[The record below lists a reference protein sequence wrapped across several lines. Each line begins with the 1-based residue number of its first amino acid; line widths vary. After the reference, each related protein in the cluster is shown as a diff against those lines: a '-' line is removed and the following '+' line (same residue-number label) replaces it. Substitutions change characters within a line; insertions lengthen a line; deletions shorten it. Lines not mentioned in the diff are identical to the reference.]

1 MEIEYE
7 ATFSNIDKADIRRRL
22 KKAKAKMIYPEFLM
36 KRYVWYF
43 PKGHEVKGAW
53 VRVRQE
59 ANKITMSVKIV
70 PDDKKIEN
78 QRETCIEINDFDKAR
93 EIINAI
99 GCQEVAYQES
109 KRELWKIGQVEITID
124 EWPFLEPFV
133 EIEGPSEKMVK
144 DVAKKLNFNYQQ
156 ALFGS
161 VDFQYAKK
169 YNLSLEKI
177 NKTTPKIVFNMTNPF
192 VK

>member
-1 MEIEYE
+1 
-7 ATFSNIDKADIRRRL
+7 
-22 KKAKAKMIYPEFLM
+22 
-36 KRYVWYF
+36 
-43 PKGHEVKGAW
+43 
-53 VRVRQE
+53 
-59 ANKITMSVKIV
+59 
-70 PDDKKIEN
+70 
-78 QRETCIEINDFDKAR
+78 
-93 EIINAI
+93 
-99 GCQEVAYQES
+99 
-109 KRELWKIGQVEITID
+109 VEITID

-177 NKTTPKIVFNMTNPF
+177 NKTTPKIVFNMANPF

>member
-1 MEIEYE
+1 
-7 ATFSNIDKADIRRRL
+7 
-22 KKAKAKMIYPEFLM
+22 
-36 KRYVWYF
+36 
-43 PKGHEVKGAW
+43 
-53 VRVRQE
+53 
-59 ANKITMSVKIV
+59 MSVKIV
-70 PDDKKIEN
+70 PDNKKIEN
-78 QRETCIEINDFDKAR
+78 QQETCIEINDFDKAR

-109 KRELWKIGQVEITID
+109 KRELWKMGQVEITID

-177 NKTTPKIVFNMTNPF
+177 NKTTPKIVFNMANPF